1 MIQPKSMNWSKMF
14 KQNPHRWIPVYSKD
28 NVLVEV
34 CDTETGNMWY
44 CVGEN
49 RWMYIND

>member
-1 MIQPKSMNWSKMF
+1 MF
-14 KQNPHRWIPVYSKD
+14 KQNPHRWIPIYNKD
-28 NVLVEV
+28 KVLVEV

-44 CVGEN
+44 SIGGD